1 MSHFPDSV
9 DPPDSVKA
17 ARKERQHNLSWAIR
31 WGVALRMSIIVCEFV
46 GFLVTGSN
54 ALLLDGFA
62 SLFDVFSSLFLLL
75 FVRLAEKPPDSEHP
89 FGHGRYEPLAGLQLG
104 LLLVVFGAG
113 MCIQQAFE
121 IAIPASG
128 VVTSWAWLISF
139 GALLVLELCFA
150 ITMRVAKKYE
160 SSALAADA
168 AHYRIDSLTSFLA
181 TLTLL
186 LAAYFPEWSQRI
198 DHAGAI
204 LIGLFMIGMGIY
216 NARENLQQLL
226 DRAPSADCFERVKKA
241 AVNVLGVKD
250 TEKILIQH
258 YGPDAHVNIDIEVDP
273 KLSVEEAHRITQ
285 HVRAEIQR
293 EWPAVRGVTV
303 HVEPYYPGDH

>member
-1 MSHFPDSV
+1 
-9 DPPDSVKA
+9 
-17 ARKERQHNLSWAIR
+17 
-31 WGVALRMSIIVCEFV
+31 
-46 GFLVTGSN
+46 
-54 ALLLDGFA
+54 
-62 SLFDVFSSLFLLL
+62 
-75 FVRLAEKPPDSEHP
+75 
-89 FGHGRYEPLAGLQLG
+89 
-104 LLLVVFGAG
+104 
-113 MCIQQAFE
+113 
-121 IAIPASG
+121 
-128 VVTSWAWLISF
+128 
-139 GALLVLELCFA
+139 
-150 ITMRVAKKYE
+150 
-160 SSALAADA
+160 
-168 AHYRIDSLTSFLA
+168 
-181 TLTLL
+181 
-186 LAAYFPEWSQRI
+186 
-198 DHAGAI
+198 
-204 LIGLFMIGMGIY
+204 MIGMGIY